1 MTDEKK
7 EPRIIVDSD
16 WKQEAAAEKARLDE
30 ATADVGMHPP
40 LPDPSFPELINMLVM
55 QAAVSLGGYKTPT
68 GETVPRDLPTAKH
81 FIDMIEVLREKTR
94 GNLTDDE
101 DKAMDAVLYEMR
113 MRYVEAT
120 SAPAMQPPKPGR

>member
-30 ATADVGMHPP
+30 ATAGVGKQPP

-81 FIDMIEVLREKTR
+81 FIDMLEVLKEKTT
-94 GNLTDDE
+94 GNLTDEE
-101 DKAMDAVLYEMR
+101 DRAMDAVLYEMR

-120 SAPAMQPPKPGR
+120 SAPAPQPPQTG